1 MINYG
6 TRFRV
11 ESNGTLHA
19 SNGQFS
25 GSISGSSISGGTVG
39 GATITGGSISIHKG
53 EYYLEMGIE
62 TNHPKVSGL
71 NVRGA
76 IQMNGN
82 GLYNI
87 GNLHTSSGET
97 GQATNEIIIR
107 KTDNSVVGLRF
118 TNGILVAVKDY

>member
-1 MINYG
+1 
-6 TRFRV
+6 
-11 ESNGTLHA
+11 
-19 SNGQFS
+19 
-25 GSISGSSISGGTVG
+25 
-39 GATITGGSISIHKG
+39 
-53 EYYLEMGIE
+53 MGIE

-107 KTDNSVVGLRF
+107 KTDNSVIGLRF